1 MHWLKMFYHLLC
13 ATTISVILLIITIL
27 MDALLQNTHL
37 TQLLLNIDFLINPDE
52 VPTIIEVLI
61 HLSIGILI
69 YLAFLIIYHY
79 SKSLYHLAYL
89 PLVLIFTLMYP
100 LLVFLAQRPFFSF
113 SWNEFA
119 WWLVA
124 HLFFI
129 ILMATCLP
137 IISKKILWF

>member
-1 MHWLKMFYHLLC
+1 MNGLKIFYHLLY
-13 ATTISVILLIITIL
+13 ATTISVLLLILTIL
-27 MDALLQNTHL
+27 MDVLLQNTHL

-69 YLAFLIIYHY
+69 YITFLIIYHY

-100 LLVFLAQRPFFSF
+100 LLVFLAQRSIFSF

-124 HLFFI
+124 HLFFV
-129 ILMATCLP
+129 ILMASCLP
-137 IISKKILWF
+137 IISKKTL

>member
-1 MHWLKMFYHLLC
+1 MNWLKIFYHLLC

-27 MDALLQNTHL
+27 MDV
-37 TQLLLNIDFLINPDE
+37 LLNIDFLINPDE

-137 IISKKILWF
+137 IISKKIL

>member
-1 MHWLKMFYHLLC
+1 MNWLKIFYHLLC

-27 MDALLQNTHL
+27 MDVLLQNTHL

-100 LLVFLAQRPFFSF
+100 LLVFLAQRPFFP
-113 SWNEFA
+113 
-119 WWLVA
+119 LVGTNL
-124 HLFFI
+124 HGG
-129 ILMATCLP
+129 
-137 IISKKILWF
+137 

>member
-1 MHWLKMFYHLLC
+1 MNWLKIFYHLLC

-27 MDALLQNTHL
+27 MDVLLQNTHL

-61 HLSIGILI
+61 HLSIGI
-69 YLAFLIIYHY
+69 
-79 SKSLYHLAYL
+79 
-89 PLVLIFTLMYP
+89 LMYP

-137 IISKKILWF
+137 IISKKIL

>member
-1 MHWLKMFYHLLC
+1 
-13 ATTISVILLIITIL
+13 TR
-27 MDALLQNTHL
+27 L
-37 TQLLLNIDFLINPDE
+37 TQLLLYIYFLITPDE
-52 VPTIIEVLI
+52 VPPIIDVLI

-137 IISKKILWF
+137 IISKKIL

>member
-1 MHWLKMFYHLLC
+1 MNWLKIFYHLLC

-27 MDALLQNTHL
+27 MDVLLQNTHL

-69 YLAFLIIYHY
+69 YLAFFNYLSLFKILVSSSILTFSIDIYFDV
-79 SKSLYHLAYL
+79 STSRFSCATS
-89 PLVLIFTLMYP
+89 I
-100 LLVFLAQRPFFSF
+100 FSF

-137 IISKKILWF
+137 IISKKIL